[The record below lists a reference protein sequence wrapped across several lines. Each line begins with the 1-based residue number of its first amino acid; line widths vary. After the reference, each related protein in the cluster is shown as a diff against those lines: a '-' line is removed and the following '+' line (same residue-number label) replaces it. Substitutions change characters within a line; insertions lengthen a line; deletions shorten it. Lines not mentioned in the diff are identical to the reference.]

1 MADNTPIN
9 PNTPV
14 TGNTPDQS
22 APVAGDGP
30 LTFAELEKALDAK
43 KPKSQ
48 ASKDAES
55 SKKSKEG
62 GDDEKSDKSKD
73 LSSDTDKG
81 KKEKQEAK
89 DSKSSKEKEDKPE
102 KKEEVKPKKTLKY
115 KKGEDEAEL
124 DEDAVFTAIINGKPE
139 QVTARDLLN
148 NFSGK
153 TNWDKKYSESHR
165 QAQEFKGKY
174 EQTQAKLKALFEE
187 KDPDQRMWKMAE
199 FAGMNPVQFKKFY
212 LDDNMPLLEK
222 WYSMTDD
229 EKKSYLL
236 EEENKYLKHQ
246 TENLSRSTQARE
258 QQEVLAKKID
268 QLRQAHNV
276 EENEFW
282 TTYESLAA
290 LADEGKLEIEGIKSA
305 KELNPEKVIEIV
317 QKERLWVPASE
328 ALSQTNI
335 PESQH
340 AAILTKL
347 VDLAYQEGLTSE
359 DVTDMISELYGA
371 KKVKAKIEEKIK
383 EDNEFK
389 TGKKETPKKTD
400 DVWSFDQI

>member
-1 MADNTPIN
+1 MADTPIN
-9 PNTPV
+9 PNIPV
-14 TGNTPDQS
+14 TGNTTEQS
-22 APVAGDGP
+22 APTAGDGP
-30 LTFAELEKALDAK
+30 MTFAELERALESK
-43 KPKSQ
+43 SPKSK
-48 ASKDAES
+48 ASREAAES
-55 SKKSKEG
+55 KSSKEG
-62 GDDEKSDKSKD
+62 DKDEKSDKSKD

-89 DSKSSKEKEDKPE
+89 DSKGSKEKDDKSKE
-102 KKEEVKPKKTLKY
+102 KDEPKPKKTLKY
-115 KKGEDEAEL
+115 KKGEEEAEL

-148 NFSGK
+148 NYSGK

-165 QAQEFKGKY
+165 KAQEFEGKY
-174 EQTQAKLKALFEE
+174 NQTQAKLKALFEE

-199 FAGMNPVQFKKFY
+199 FAGMNPVQFKQFY

-246 TENLSRSTQARE
+246 TENLSTQSKAKE
-258 QQEVLAKKID
+258 QQEALSKQIET
-268 QLRQAHNV
+268 LRQTHNV
-276 EENEFW
+276 EEEEFW

-290 LADEGKLEIEGIKSA
+290 LANEGKLETEGIKSA
-305 KELNPEKVIEIV
+305 KELKPDKVIEIV
-317 QKERLWVPASE
+317 RKERLWVPAAD
-328 ALSQTNI
+328 ALTKTDV

-340 AAILTKL
+340 AQILTKL

-359 DVTDMISELYGA
+359 DVTDMVSELYGA
-371 KKVKAKIEEKIK
+371 KKVKAKVEEKIK

-389 TGKKETPKKTD
+389 TGKKESPKKSQD
-400 DVWSFDQI
+400 IWSFDQI